1 MVSRVF
7 VNFSVVQDVV
17 SIGRPSSCEPLVSM
31 LVHYSLLGVVV
42 VNVVHGVLLHL
53 DVLRVIVNV
62 SVFMVAGSTESSN
75 GLCHQG
81 HSLRSTL

>member
-1 MVSRVF
+1 MVGGVF
-7 VNFSVVQDVV
+7 VNFSVIQDVV
-17 SIGRPSSCEPLVSM
+17 SVGRPSSSEPLMSM

-42 VNVVHGVLLHL
+42 VDVIHGVLLHL

-62 SVFMVAGSTESSN
+62 SEFMVGGSTESSN